1 MNIISPK
8 LIKEYLERK
17 FKGKYKLSSNNVE
30 YIVPSI
36 FTDNDYKRH
45 MSINSE
51 TGLWQCFKSG
61 EVGDF
66 YKLVSILESVSVK
79 SAISM
84 FSVESF
90 LEDSPRQPKKDSV
103 SSVRVK
109 PLKQIT
115 KITRDMDPTDS
126 TSSKAWMFIDSRK
139 LWGSRIPFYVTTD
152 KAYRNRLIIPL
163 ADYKNIPFFQARSLD
178 DTMQPKYINSL
189 NVKKSTMLYPYS
201 HNKDKTLVCEGPLDA
216 ISLQIQGVNATSTM
230 GSKISE
236 WQVKMLSMTP
246 GKIVLAFDNDSAGHK
261 GIEHFERL
269 RKQCGMREFFIC
281 FPPKKYKDWNEAHI
295 AGINLN
301 DYVNKNTLPFDF
313 SHQIN
318 KALKQS

>member
-1 MNIISPK
+1 M
-8 LIKEYLERK
+8 
-17 FKGKYKLSSNNVE
+17 E
-30 YIVPSI
+30 YIVPSV
-36 FTDNDYKRH
+36 FVDNDYKRH

-66 YKLVSILESVSVK
+66 YKLVSILENVTVK
-79 SAISM
+79 AAISM

-90 LEDSPRQPKKDSV
+90 LNESPRQSKEASV
-103 SSVRVK
+103 PSARLK
-109 PLKQIT
+109 PLKHIT

-126 TSSKAWMFIDSRK
+126 TTSKAWMFIDSRK

-152 KAYRNRLIIPL
+152 KAYRNRIIIPL
-163 ADYKNIPFFQARSLD
+163 ADYKNVPFFQARALD
-178 DTMQPKYINSL
+178 ASTQPKYINSL

-201 HNKDKTLVCEGPLDA
+201 YTDSKILVCEGPLDA
-216 ISLQIQGVNATSTM
+216 ISLQIQGVNATATM

-236 WQVKMLSMTP
+236 WQAKMLSQTP
-246 GKIVLAFDNDSAGHK
+246 GKVVLAFDNDSAGLK

-269 RKQCGMREFFIC
+269 RKQCGMSEFFIC

-301 DYVNKNTLPFDF
+301 KHVSKNTIPFDF

-318 KALKQS
+318 NALK